1 MRHKAGSPLAEPI
14 AQLQRQFEQF
24 RGGHAHRTRLPD
36 SLWQA
41 AVELARQHGLNLVA
55 HPQRLDYAQLKKRL
69 GEVVAVAPKRAS
81 VVASRPAKKVGAPA
95 FVELISAHPAAIADC
110 VIECESSIGG
120 KMRIQ
125 WKGSASPDWPSL
137 FRAWREAER

>member
-1 MRHKAGSPLAEPI
+1 MRHKTGSPIPEPI

-24 RGGHAHRTRLPD
+24 RSSHAHRTRLPEP
-36 SLWQA
+36 LWQA

-55 HPQRLDYAQLKKRL
+55 HPLRLDYTQLKKRL
-69 GEVVAVAPKRAS
+69 GEVATVS
-81 VVASRPAKKVGAPA
+81 KKATAPA
-95 FVELISAHPAAIADC
+95 FIELISAHPAMMTEC
-110 VIECESSIGG
+110 VIEFESAIGS

-125 WKGSASPDWPSL
+125 WKGSSAPDWISL